1 VGRPRG
7 VELRGAP
14 PTSPQ
19 VIDPPPQVP
28 IQARLGLLL
37 GSRLLVRYPLPHH
50 GQSEPVERIQRGG
63 ASERRH
69 QQLRCLPTDLLARR
83 LGRYQW
89 RATEGLAVVPTA
101 PGPATS
107 CTVAGRSARVLDGA
121 DDLGR
126 EFGVGQKLVDEC
138 GENLLASY
146 AGDSEAVGRCSL
158 PDVEGSVCGGWE
170 VDGASRS
177 LGACWLIVCSMVDWL
192 LGDRPLH
199 GFLSEAREALG
210 WRCVWV
216 DVHCAP
222 ITFR

>member
-1 VGRPRG
+1 VNAV
-7 VELRGAP
+7 VEERFT
-14 PTSPQ
+14 PT
-19 VIDPPPQVP
+19 
-28 IQARLGLLL
+28 
-37 GSRLLVRYPLPHH
+37 
-50 GQSEPVERIQRGG
+50 VERIQRGG

-69 QQLRCLPTDLLARR
+69 QQLRCLPADLLARR

-107 CTVAGRSARVLDGA
+107 CTVASRSARVLDGA

-138 GENLLASY
+138 GENLLASHT
-146 AGDSEAVGRCSL
+146 GESEAVGRFSL

-177 LGACWLIVCSMVDWL
+177 LGACWLIVCSMVDWP